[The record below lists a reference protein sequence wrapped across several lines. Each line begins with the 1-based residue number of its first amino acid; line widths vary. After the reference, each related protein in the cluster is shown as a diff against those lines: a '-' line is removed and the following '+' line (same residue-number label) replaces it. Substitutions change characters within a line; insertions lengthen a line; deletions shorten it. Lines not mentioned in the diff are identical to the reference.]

1 MFYSLYSI
9 FNYSKLLSW
18 FTLFYINYKIY
29 GKCNLNIL
37 QIILNNIQKTS
48 AIGTKCI
55 QKITPYL
62 KMGECDK
69 EIINILN
76 LTYENNKYHDDKF
89 TEKSFYNDFGINL
102 YDKYE
107 IVERVS
113 SGSIGQ
119 VYKVRGL
126 KDNKFYAMKVVHPN
140 IDHQLRFIKKVIK
153 VFNLNRYVFF
163 ELNNFIKNYEKET
176 NLIHE
181 AYNMKIFHNH
191 YKDNNR
197 IIIPKLYDF
206 SQNIIIMEY
215 IEGENIEE
223 LSAYERAKYLTLVFI
238 FSNNNKTLLN
248 FNHGDMH
255 FGNFKKCGL
264 DKIVIYDFGFCFD
277 VIDMDTVYNL
287 DDCWH
292 SMLSHKEAKNS
303 LKQCLENII
312 KYHLEIED
320 IEKYGDIIDEIFL
333 QQKIT
338 DLEILFNKIYTF
350 FKRIDVKIKMEF
362 LNLMVIYL
370 HTGQYDECEMQDL
383 LTFCL
388 YYDIF
393 HEYQE
398 KVKKDMYYRGANLS
412 KYTKNKNIEDD
423 LKKLL

>member
-9 FNYSKLLSW
+9 YNYSKLLSW
-18 FTLFYINYKIY
+18 FTLFYVNYKIY
-29 GKCNLNIL
+29 GKCNLTIL

-76 LTYENNKYHDDKF
+76 STYENNKYHDEKF

-102 YDKYE
+102 HDKYE
-107 IVERVS
+107 VVERIS

-140 IDHQLRFIKKVIK
+140 IDQQLRVIKKIIK
-153 VFNLNRYVFF
+153 TFNLNRYVFF

-181 AYNMKIFHNH
+181 AYNMKIFQNH

-215 IEGENIEE
+215 IEGENIET
-223 LSAYERAKYLTLVFI
+223 LTKYERVKYLTFI
-238 FSNNNKTLLN
+238 FIFCNNNKKILN

-255 FGNFKKCGL
+255 FGNFKKL
-264 DKIVIYDFGFCFD
+264 DGEKVVIYDFGYCFELSD
-277 VIDMDTVYNL
+277 INISNIL
-287 DDCWH
+287 DNCWH
-292 SMLSHKEAKNS
+292 SLLGHKEAKHS
-303 LKQCLENII
+303 FIYCVKYII
-312 KYHLEIED
+312 RYHLEIED
-320 IEKYGDIIDEIFL
+320 IDKYEDIIKEIFL
-333 QQKIT
+333 KEKIR
-338 DLEILFNKIYTF
+338 DLEVLFNKIYTF
-350 FKRIDVKIKMEF
+350 FKRINIKMKMEF
-362 LNLMVIYL
+362 LNLMLIYL
-370 HTGQYDECEMQDL
+370 HTGKYDECEMQDL

-388 YYDIF
+388 HYDIF

-398 KVKKDMYYRGANLS
+398 KVKKDIYYRGANLS